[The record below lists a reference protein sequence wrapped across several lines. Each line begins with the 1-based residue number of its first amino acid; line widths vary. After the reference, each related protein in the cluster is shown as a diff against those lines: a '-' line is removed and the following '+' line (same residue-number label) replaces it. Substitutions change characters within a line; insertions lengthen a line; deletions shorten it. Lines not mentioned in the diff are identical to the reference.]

1 MNIKCIIISILG
13 LTQGGLAQDPMSPEC
28 DMLVKSMLADSD
40 TTDMMYE
47 EQHIV
52 GDLCNAISRDAMLKS
67 FVKTTASS
75 NPCVG
80 ELITKLKSLG
90 LVGAITDQEK
100 CEDVVRT
107 SLAAKRRMSIMV
119 GEGTEDRDL
128 FWGSI
133 FKAVLPVLRFAPLL
147 LA

>member
-1 MNIKCIIISILG
+1 
-13 LTQGGLAQDPMSPEC
+13 MSPKC

-47 EQHIV
+47 EQGIV
-52 GDLCNAISRDAMLKS
+52 DDLCNAISRDAMLKS

-80 ELITKLKSLG
+80 ELFTKLKILD
-90 LVGAITDQEK
+90 LIGAITDQEK
-100 CEDVVRT
+100 CENVVRT
-107 SLAAKRRMSIMV
+107 HFAEKQRRMSIMV